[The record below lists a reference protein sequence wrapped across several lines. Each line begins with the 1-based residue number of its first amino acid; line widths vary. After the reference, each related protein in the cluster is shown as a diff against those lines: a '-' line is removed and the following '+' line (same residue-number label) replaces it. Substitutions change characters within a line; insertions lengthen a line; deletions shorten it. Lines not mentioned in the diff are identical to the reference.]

1 MTALSYYDL
10 SIEAKNKA
18 YQQFV
23 DSLTPDEKADPDI
36 DRLYFCRCIGTLF
49 EYDSDGNLV

>member
-1 MTALSYYDL
+1 MTTLSYYDL

-23 DSLTPDEKADPDI
+23 DSLTPDEKADPAI
-36 DRLYFCRCIGTLF
+36 DRLFFCRSIATLF
-49 EYDSDGNLV
+49 EYDSKGNRV